1 MDDAAVRTLK
11 VKDKPAVSRRLFV
24 IKPRERKELP
34 GQTVE
39 IPSPSRYHQPPA
51 APNMI
56 TMILPP
62 VLMLVMYGVL
72 FAFMLGNR
80 SSGLPSGFGVLFLIT
95 PLIGMGTPLA
105 TYISHKYQV
114 KKYAETLKIREGDY
128 REKLRN
134 ARFKLDELVSL
145 QREILNGD
153 YPLLPRLIQ
162 TGLGKRHQKYLWWR
176 RMADP
181 DFLSLRMGTGYEHP
195 SFSVVPPKVMDA
207 EDPLFTLSQET
218 LQAYKDIPQLPVLLD
233 LKTVGS
239 VGLSDRNGNLVY
251 GFARKLILDVIVH
264 HSPQDVQ
271 VVVLGDTPDA
281 QERWEWLKWTP
292 HTRAIYEG
300 EGNRRLAFDSNAVD
314 KAVGWL
320 MNELG
325 NRTNKESRIV
335 KRNASQTA
343 IVVILDDSGSV
354 RRSEDIKFLSE
365 SGRDVGIYLV
375 FVGGRENWPRECRA
389 SIEIRDGEFSYT
401 ETFAGE
407 QSGAKKRGELET
419 AGILDCE
426 RIARALAGLEISI
439 GGTSSALPKSV
450 RLFDIL
456 EPDGVVSKETVRR
469 NWNTDWKDEDLLQF
483 KFGLQNGRKG
493 LEPIALNLL
502 PPLPYSGIGA
512 YHTIL
517 VGYIGGGKSEFMKTL
532 VLSAAYKY
540 SPKLLNFFLM
550 DFKGGA
556 AFNPLRELPHV
567 TGVVTNLNPLLV
579 ERALASIKTEFERRQ
594 NVFAGVSAKDIWEY
608 NSMFPKDPMPH
619 LLLVLDE
626 FSIGM
631 NDFPALP
638 LILSDLVRV
647 GRALGFYL
655 FLANQDVTSAVDR
668 LLNNVGWRI
677 ALRLADQKDMH
688 VIDRSK
694 PKVENTGQGYLR
706 SLDGDIYEFQAA
718 FSGFPMQ
725 DPGEKVE
732 AVFKIFQVQID
743 GKWQPIYSNARR
755 FNVTSYETPKIREQD
770 YLISA
775 MKELSREIEPASRIY
790 LEPLD
795 PDISLEN
802 VLQESEIRRIFEKG
816 GWPLHKTDR
825 GRLVALIGYTDSI
838 EKRIQALLK
847 VDFED
852 QDGHLWL
859 IGAAASGK
867 AMTIE
872 TALLSLALTNTPEDV
887 WFYLVDFG
895 TMGRLKHLSMLPHC
909 GAYITPKD
917 PLEMVERLF
926 RLLEDEMLRRSNG
939 SSRDIFLVI
948 NNFAEFRSQFADHI
962 ERLVPFINNGKA
974 AGIHLIIST
983 NRRIDLLN
991 KMAIARR
998 IVLRLTNRDEYSDA
1012 AGERVT
1018 VLPVLQAEGRG
1029 LWVDG
1034 KHVECQVAR
1043 ARVVLDENGELT
1055 DPEDVCETLAK
1066 AWHGGLPPQIQI
1078 LPAQI
1083 PLADLHKQMTPE
1095 NTGDKL
1101 IPIGLSYET
1110 MQPVTVDL
1118 LKELPRW
1125 LVLGPPRS
1133 GKSNFLISIA
1143 ETIHSNV
1150 PDQWD
1155 VRYIS
1160 LRRAHSGVKSIHA
1173 ESALSPGE
1181 ALQMLEGILNKI
1193 ESAAVQE
1200 KKLLLLLDDL
1210 GSFFEPGKEALAAV
1224 LNNFALKTSSHDDV
1238 FIIGAG
1244 LQDEL
1249 IRQGSSRLVQDLKRN
1264 KTGIVFSRES
1274 ADLDFMGIQM
1284 MQLPVQY
1291 RRMDLNP
1298 GRGFWCSGGKPL
1310 LVQSPLVGK

>member
-51 APNMI
+51 ALNMI

-62 VLMLVMYGVL
+62 AIMVVMYGVL
-72 FAFMLGNR
+72 FAFMMGN
-80 SSGLPSGFGVLFLIT
+80 SSSALSSGFGFFFLVT
-95 PLIGMGTPLA
+95 PIIGMGMPLA

-134 ARFKLDELVSL
+134 TRFKLDELASL

-181 DFLSLRMGTGYEHP
+181 DFLFLRMGTGYDHP
-195 SFSVVPPKVMDA
+195 SFSVVPPKVIDV
-207 EDPLFTLSQET
+207 EDPLFTLSQEI

-251 GFARKLILDVIVH
+251 GFSRKLILDVIVH

-271 VVVLGDTPDA
+271 VVVLGDTPEA
-281 QERWEWLKWTP
+281 QERWEWLKWAP

-300 EGNRRLAFDSNAVD
+300 EGNRRLAFESNAID
-314 KAVGWL
+314 KALIWL
-320 MNELG
+320 MSEFEK
-325 NRTNKESRIV
+325 RTSKESRIV
-335 KRNASQTA
+335 KRNSNQVS
-343 IVVILDDSGSV
+343 IVVLLDDSGFI
-354 RRSEDIKFLSE
+354 RRSEDIKLLSE
-365 SGRDVGIYLV
+365 FGRDAGIYLI

-389 SIEIRDGEFSYT
+389 SIEIRDGEFIYT

-407 QSGAKKRGELET
+407 QSGVRKRGDLES

-426 RIARALAGLEISI
+426 RIARTLAGLEISI
-439 GGTSSALPKSV
+439 GGTSSALPRSV

-456 EPDGVVSKETVRR
+456 EPRGEVSRDSIKHNWETLMKES
-469 NWNTDWKDEDLLQF
+469 ELLQF
-483 KFGLQNGRKG
+483 PFGQQFDRKG
-493 LEPIALNLL
+493 LGSATLNLL
-502 PPLPYSGIGA
+502 PEKYLGFGA

-517 VGYIGGGKSEFMKTL
+517 VGTTGSGKSEFMKSL
-532 VLSAAYKY
+532 VLSSAYKY
-540 SPKLLNFFLM
+540 SPRILNFFLM
-550 DFKGGA
+550 DFKGGS
-556 AFNPLRELPHV
+556 AFNRLKDLPHV
-567 TGVVTNLNPLLV
+567 AGVVTNLNPLLV
-579 ERALASIKTEFERRQ
+579 ERALVSIETEFDRRQ
-594 NVFAGVSAKDIWEY
+594 KYFDRASVKDLWEY
-608 NSMFPKDPMPH
+608 NTKYIHDPLPH
-619 LLLVLDE
+619 ILLVLDE
-626 FSIGM
+626 FSLGM

-638 LILSDLVRV
+638 RILADLVRG
-647 GRALGFYL
+647 GRSLGMYM
-655 FLANQDVTSAVDR
+655 FLANQDVNSAVDR
-668 LLNNVGWRI
+668 LLSNVGWRI
-677 ALRLADQKDMH
+677 ALKLANQEEMH

-694 PKVENTGQGYLR
+694 PKMEEPGRGYLR
-706 SLDGDIYEFQAA
+706 AQSGEIFEFQAA

-725 DPGEKVE
+725 DSGEKVE
-732 AVFKIFQVQID
+732 EAFRIFHIDID
-743 GKWQPIYSNARR
+743 GNWQPIYSNARR
-755 FNVTSYETPKIREQD
+755 FSAGDYEAHKVKEQD
-770 YLISA
+770 YLISS
-775 MKELSREIEPASRIY
+775 MKDLSVEAKPAEPFY
-790 LEPLD
+790 LDPLE
-795 PDISLEN
+795 PDISLEE
-802 VLQESEIRRIFEKG
+802 VFKESEIQRKFDNG
-816 GWPLHKTDR
+816 DWPLHKIER
-825 GRLVALIGYTDSI
+825 GRLVAPIGYTDSI
-838 EKRIQALLK
+838 EERTQAPLQ

-872 TALLSLALTNTPEDV
+872 TTLLSLALTNTPEDV
-887 WFYLVDFG
+887 WFYLIDFG
-895 TMGRLKHLSMLPHC
+895 AMGRLKHLSSLPHC
-909 GAYITPKD
+909 GAYITPRD
-917 PLEMVERLF
+917 YAEMVDRLF
-926 RLLEDEMLRRSNG
+926 RFLDDEMERRTNDKA
-939 SSRDIFLVI
+939 RDIFLII
-948 NNFAEFRSQFADHI
+948 NNFSEFRNQYADYS
-962 ERLVPFINNGKA
+962 ERLIPYVNNGKA
-974 AGIHLIIST
+974 AGIHLIFST
-983 NRRIDLLN
+983 NRETELFRKFEL
-991 KMAIARR
+991 ARR
-998 IVLRLTNRDEYSDA
+998 IVLRLTDQSAYSAA
-1012 AGERVT
+1012 AGSKKVSH
-1018 VLPVLQAEGRG
+1018 LPVLWAEGSG

-1034 KHVECQVAR
+1034 KAIVCQVAR
-1043 ARVVLDENGELT
+1043 ARVVLDENGEFT

-1066 AWHGGLPPQIQI
+1066 AWHGGFPPRIRI

-1083 PLADLHKQMTPE
+1083 PLADLYKQMIPE
-1095 NTGDKL
+1095 NTGDML
-1101 IPIGLSYET
+1101 VPVGLSYET

-1143 ETIHSNV
+1143 ETIHSNA

-1160 LRRAHSGVKSIHA
+1160 LRRTHSGVKTIHA
-1173 ESALSPGE
+1173 ETALSLGE
-1181 ALQMLEGILNKI
+1181 ALQMLDGILNRI
-1193 ESAAVQE
+1193 ESAAKQE

-1224 LNNFALKTSSHDDV
+1224 LNNFALKTTSHDDV

-1249 IRQGSSRLVQDLKRN
+1249 IRQGSSRLVQDLRRN

-1284 MQLPVQY
+1284 MQLPMQY

-1298 GRGFWCSGGKPL
+1298 GRGFWCSGGKPV